1 MVTVTD
7 FNSCTTTSSV
17 TITEPNVLS
26 SAIATS
32 TNVSCNG
39 GSDGTASV
47 TVTGGTAPYSYAWP
61 SGDTTAN
68 DSGLTQGTYV
78 VTITDF
84 NNCTDTSSVVITEPD
99 LLTSTISATTAVSCN
114 GGTNGAAT
122 VTALGGTTPY
132 TYAWPSATT
141 TATETGLSQGT
152 YVVTVTDA
160 NSCTTTSSVVITE
173 PSILTSAI
181 GSSTNV
187 SCNSGSDG
195 SASVTVAG
203 GTTPYSYAWP
213 SGDTTAN
220 DTGLSQ
226 GTYIV
231 TVTDAN
237 GCTSTSSITINEPSV
252 LSSTISSSVDVS
264 CNGGSDGTA
273 SVTVNGGTAPYSYTW
288 PSGTPTATETGL
300 SPGTYVVTVTDF
312 NNCTTTS
319 SVTIT
324 EPNVLS
330 SAIATSTNVSCNGGA
345 DGTASITVTGG
356 TAPYSYAWPSGDTTA
371 NDSGLTQGTYV
382 VTITDFNNCTDTAL

>member
-1 MVTVTD
+1 MVTVTDANSCTSTSSVSITEPNLLTSTISATANISCNGSSDGTATVTAAGGTIPYTYAWPSGTPTATETGLSPGTYVVTVTD

-84 NNCTDTSSVVITEPD
+84 NNCTDTSSVVITEQD

-181 GSSTNV
+181 G
-187 SCNSGSDG
+187 
-195 SASVTVAG
+195 
-203 GTTPYSYAWP
+203 
-213 SGDTTAN
+213 
-220 DTGLSQ
+220 
-226 GTYIV
+226 
-231 TVTDAN
+231 
-237 GCTSTSSITINEPSV
+237 
-252 LSSTISSSVDVS
+252 
-264 CNGGSDGTA
+264 
-273 SVTVNGGTAPYSYTW
+273 
-288 PSGTPTATETGL
+288 
-300 SPGTYVVTVTDF
+300 
-312 NNCTTTS
+312 
-319 SVTIT
+319 
-324 EPNVLS
+324 
-330 SAIATSTNVSCNGGA
+330 TSTNV
-345 DGTASITVTGG
+345 
-356 TAPYSYAWPSGDTTA
+356 
-371 NDSGLTQGTYV
+371 
-382 VTITDFNNCTDTAL
+382 